1 MEPIPVAV
9 VGAGKFGRHHARVYD
24 SLPEAELLVVVDRD
38 ATRAEQL
45 ATEFGCE
52 AWTSPDTLPGSVRAA
67 SLAVPT
73 VQHATVGIPLLKG
86 GVDLLVEKPLASDMK
101 SGNDLV
107 SAAES
112 GGRILQVG
120 HLERFN
126 PVVEAATATATLP
139 LFFEVHRMSPFS
151 PRSLDIDVV
160 LDLMIH
166 DLDIVLSLVD
176 SQIAQVDSSGLSV
189 ISDRTDIA
197 SARIQFEN
205 GCVANL
211 TASRVSTE
219 RIRKLRFFQ
228 PREYV
233 SLDYVRQQGVRIA
246 LDQSNQLQLRPLAP
260 DEGEPLHRQLS
271 SFLHCVR
278 SRSQPRVDGRSGLE
292 ALELALRIRKAIDD
306 HSRLVSRTLAARGQ
320 LG

>member
-9 VGAGKFGRHHARVYD
+9 IGAGRFGRHHARVYA
-24 SLPEAELLVVVDRD
+24 SLPEAELVAVVDRD
-38 ATRAEQL
+38 AARAEQV
-45 ATEFGCE
+45 AHEFGCE
-52 AWTSPDTLPGSVRAA
+52 ARTSPETLPEAVRAA

-73 VQHATVGIPLLKG
+73 VQHAAVGVSLLKA
-86 GVDLLVEKPLASDMK
+86 GVDLLVEKPLASDME
-101 SGNDLV
+101 SGDDLV

-126 PVVEAATATATLP
+126 PVVEAATAAATLP

-151 PRSLDIDVV
+151 PRSLDVDVV

-176 SQIAQVDSSGLSV
+176 SQIAQVDASGLSV
-189 ISDRTDIA
+189 ISEQTDIA
-197 SARIQFEN
+197 SARIQFGN

-219 RIRKLRFFQ
+219 RVRKLRFFQ

-233 SLDYVRQQGVRIA
+233 SIDYVSRQGVRIA
-246 LDQSNQLQLRPLAP
+246 LDHSNKLQLRRLDPT
-260 DEGEPLHRQLS
+260 EGEPLRRQLHA
-271 SFLHCVR
+271 FLRCVH
-278 SRSQPRVDGRSGLE
+278 SRSQPRVHGRAGLE
-292 ALELALRIRKAIDD
+292 ALRLALRIREAIDE